1 MRIVMIGTG
10 DRRSAPG
17 IQLGD
22 SSVLPLSSLLG
33 GHAPA
38 TIAET
43 IARRA
48 EIQEA
53 LDRRAL
59 AGDEP
64 ALGHQSLPFDS
75 VDFRAPCDPG
85 VLLVCAGSNYRSHV
99 AEMNEDGNV
108 STKATTFIKSSNAV
122 IGSHQSIVVPRQ
134 LPDMVDF
141 EGEICVVFD
150 RPCHNVSVAD
160 AMSYVG
166 GYTILNDISARDS
179 VPAMLAAVTP
189 AEGQAAMLEMMM
201 GKHLPTFAPI
211 GPAIVTSD
219 EIVDPGKLRLVTQV
233 NGVTMQDATTADLVL
248 DVPNLIAQ
256 MSGFYLFR
264 PGDILSTG
272 TPAGVGFGRKPPA
285 FLKPGDTV
293 TVEVTGL
300 GKLENSVRA
309 ASD

>member
-64 ALGHQSLPFDS
+64 AGHQSLPFDS

-108 STKATTFIKSSNAV
+108 ASKATSFIKSSNAV

-150 RPCHNVSVAD
+150 RTCHNVSVAD

-166 GYTILNDISARDS
+166 
-179 VPAMLAAVTP
+179 
-189 AEGQAAMLEMMM
+189 
-201 GKHLPTFAPI
+201 
-211 GPAIVTSD
+211 
-219 EIVDPGKLRLVTQV
+219 
-233 NGVTMQDATTADLVL
+233 
-248 DVPNLIAQ
+248 
-256 MSGFYLFR
+256 
-264 PGDILSTG
+264 
-272 TPAGVGFGRKPPA
+272 
-285 FLKPGDTV
+285 
-293 TVEVTGL
+293 
-300 GKLENSVRA
+300 
-309 ASD
+309 